1 MQEGRERKNSM
12 YDINPTAW
20 TAWNEHPDCVGVP
33 QTAFPREHWGKQMEH
48 LMVAGTLWNRMHV
61 ALKDQWAKLNSVN
74 KLNLC
79 PFSIY
84 SILKCVV
91 VTEWPDY
98 SKSIYNV
105 KFQVASCVIHTTIQ
119 KFESGKIFY
128 VFGRITYSMLNKA
141 KFFWLKKLSKT

>member
-105 KFQVASCVIHTTIQ
+105 KFQVASCVIHTNHSKVWERKDFLCFWKNHLQ
-119 KFESGKIFY
+119 YAKQSYIFL
-128 VFGRITYSMLNKA
+128 I
-141 KFFWLKKLSKT
+141 KKLSKT